1 MVGARCHAG
10 AVTAPHTF
18 HSELFIWDAATSS
31 SWFFLCVPADVSDEI
46 RWEAGEARGFGSVR
60 VEATIGRTRWAT
72 SVFPSTAHAGCF
84 VLPVKKAGRA
94 AEGLDD
100 GDSVQ
105 VSLSTLAD

>member
-84 VLPVKKAGRA
+84 VLPVKKAVRA

-100 GDSVQ
+100 GDSVE